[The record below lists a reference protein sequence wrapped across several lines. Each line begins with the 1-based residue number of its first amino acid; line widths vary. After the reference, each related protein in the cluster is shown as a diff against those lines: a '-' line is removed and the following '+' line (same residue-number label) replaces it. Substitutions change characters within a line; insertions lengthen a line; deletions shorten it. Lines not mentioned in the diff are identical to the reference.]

1 MRTSISLKRAIQS
14 MIFILMVISVA
25 LVWPLRLI
33 RPMHY
38 EGETDKNSTTVI
50 LNESTIMQGFVPLAG
65 ELSTISFYIYNE
77 ELAEE
82 EKTGTLLF
90 RLFDA
95 NLQKL
100 EEKSY
105 PVHTLDIPGIC
116 HIRIGSDLQVGQVYY
131 FTIENENA
139 GLLFSMSDGVNLDV
153 RYAYKAYFTKGQYAL
168 CALAVLLT
176 GGFLLFLAEVLLRKD
191 TRRVRV
197 DFGVRAAAGVLTTGA
212 ALWGLWNVFP
222 GKKFTDNTA
231 DILFYL
237 TGILLFW
244 LFALYSLFHKRQE
257 PKEERIS
264 KEKFI
269 KGLHTLLQSFAYAGV
284 MLGGVRYLNALCL
297 KDQKLAINLVLACFA
312 LAIICSYTKKEVFNW
327 YNLVYMIPAIGGGIY
342 YLQQHKGDLEN
353 WEIYKGNV
361 LYFILWGIV
370 VLNTVRLLVWD
381 RKGRNKV
388 SWVYMAALVLLIA
401 EMVRSRNGR
410 VWPIHIAVFFG
421 LFAIRVI
428 YKGKIQQYLY
438 YLSNGVFIHFIGI
451 SIYAILYRP
460 FHYYMY
466 TRYSGVFHTVTLAA
480 IYMVFVLVLASI
492 RFMAVFKEKQSIKA
506 VWKEI
511 WLMGMSAA
519 FLFLT
524 ASRTGLF
531 AALFLCPVMCIM
543 VTFMGYRDGVAALAK
558 RIVVLVAAAV
568 CFFPIVFT
576 ACRIVPAVV
585 SKPFTYEIEWFPDSI
600 KKGEEW
606 DSFRFITL
614 SKFFYIAD
622 NRIST
627 GNEDKPDTSIDIEA
641 DPTKVYIET
650 PEVVKSPE
658 EIEAERWENANHYSN
673 GRLEIYRIYLQQ
685 LDWKGHETVS
695 LMTEDGKETGHAH
708 DVFLQV
714 AHDFGIGAGIY
725 FIVFCV
731 FAGIRSILYYLHHRD
746 ESTAMVPLGILAVFG
761 VCGLVEWVYLPYIP
775 TGFAFFLALVLL
787 VPAWRKERG
796 TKKGKAGK
804 FHTGLQKREGS

>member
-38 EGETDKNSTTVI
+38 EGEIDKDSATI
-50 LNESTIMQGFVPLAG
+50 MLNEATIMQGFVPLAG
-65 ELSTISFYIYNE
+65 ELSTLSFYIYNE
-77 ELAEE
+77 ELTAEE
-82 EKTGTLLF
+82 WTGTLFF

-116 HIRIGSDLQVGQVYY
+116 HVRIGTDLQIGQAYY

-153 RYAYKAYFTKGQYAL
+153 RYVYKAYFTKEQYAL
-168 CALAVLLT
+168 CALAVLLV

-191 TRRVRV
+191 TRRVRG
-197 DFGVRAAAGVLTTGA
+197 DFGVRAALGVLVTGA
-212 ALWGLWNVFP
+212 VLWSFWNVFP
-222 GKKFTDNTA
+222 GKKFTDNLT

-237 TGILLFW
+237 AGILLFW
-244 LFALYSLFHKRQE
+244 LFALYSLFHRRQAAQE
-257 PKEERIS
+257 AVIPKEELL
-264 KEKFI
+264 KWVQA
-269 KGLHTLLQSFAYAGV
+269 TLQSLAFAGV

-297 KDQKLAINLVLACFA
+297 KDQQLAINIALACFA
-312 LAIICSYTKKEVFNW
+312 LVIICSYTKKEIFNW
-327 YNLVYMIPAIGGGIY
+327 YNPVYLIFAIGGGIY
-342 YLQQHKGDLEN
+342 YLQQYKEDLEN
-353 WEIYKGNV
+353 WEIYRGNV
-361 LYFILWGIV
+361 LYFVLWGIV
-370 VLNTVRLLVWD
+370 VLNTVRLLIWD
-381 RKGRNKV
+381 RKRRNKV
-388 SWVYMAALVLLIA
+388 SWVYMASFVLLIV

-421 LFAIRVI
+421 LFAVRVI

-438 YLSNGVFIHFIGI
+438 YFSNGVFIHFVGI
-451 SIYAILYRP
+451 SIYAVLYRP

-466 TRYSGVFHTVTLAA
+466 TRYPGAFHTVTLAA
-480 IYMVFVLVLASI
+480 IYMVFVLVLAVI
-492 RFMAVFKEKQSIKA
+492 RFMAVYKEKQSIKA
-506 VWKEI
+506 AWKEI
-511 WLMGMSAA
+511 WLMGMAAA

-543 VTFMGYRDGVAALAK
+543 VTLMGYRDGVIELAK
-558 RIVVLVAAAV
+558 RIAVPAVAAV
-568 CFFPIVFT
+568 SFFPIVFT

-606 DSFRFITL
+606 NSFRYVTL

-627 GNEDKPDTSIDIEA
+627 GNEDKPDTQIDIEA
-641 DPTKVYIET
+641 DPTKVYMET

-658 EIEAERWENANHYSN
+658 EIETERWENANQYSN

-725 FIVFCV
+725 FILFCV
-731 FAGIRSILYYLHHRD
+731 FAGIRSVFYYLHHRE
-746 ESTAMVPLGILAVFG
+746 ESTALIPFGILAVFG
-761 VCGLVEWVYLPYIP
+761 VCGLVEWVFLPYIP
-775 TGFAFFLALVLL
+775 TGFGFLFVLVLMI
-787 VPAWRKERG
+787 PAEKN
-796 TKKGKAGK
+796 GKNR
-804 FHTGLQKREGS
+804 TDLLQEG

>member
-38 EGETDKNSTTVI
+38 EGEIDKDSVTI
-50 LNESTIMQGFVPLAG
+50 MQNEATIMQGFVPLAG
-65 ELSTISFYIYNE
+65 ELSTLSFYIYNE
-77 ELAEE
+77 ELTAEE
-82 EKTGTLLF
+82 RTGTLLF

-105 PVHTLDIPGIC
+105 PVHTLNIPGIC
-116 HIRIGSDLQVGQVYY
+116 HIRIGTDLQIGQAYY

-168 CALAVLLT
+168 CALAVLLV

-191 TRRVRV
+191 IRRVRV
-197 DFGVRAAAGVLTTGA
+197 DFGFRATLGALVTGA
-212 ALWGLWNVFP
+212 VLWGLWNVFP
-222 GKKFTDNTA
+222 EKKFTDNFT

-237 TGILLFW
+237 AGILLFW
-244 LFALYSLFHKRQE
+244 LFALYSLFHKRQAA
-257 PKEERIS
+257 KETVIS
-264 KEKFI
+264 KEELLKRVRAA
-269 KGLHTLLQSFAYAGV
+269 LQSLAFAGV

-297 KDQKLAINLVLACFA
+297 RDQKLAINLVLAYFA
-312 LAIICSYTKKEVFNW
+312 LVIICSYTKKEILNW
-327 YNLVYMIPAIGGGIY
+327 YNLVYLILAVGGSIY
-342 YLQQHKGDLEN
+342 YLQQNKGDLEG

-361 LYFILWGIV
+361 LYFVLWGIV
-370 VLNTVRLLVWD
+370 VLNTIRLLVWD
-381 RKGRNKV
+381 RKRRNKV
-388 SWVYMAALVLLIA
+388 SWLYTAAFLLLIA
-401 EMVRSRNGR
+401 EMVRSRNER
-410 VWPIHIAVFFG
+410 VWPIHIAIFFG

-438 YLSNGVFIHFIGI
+438 NFSNGVFIHFVGI
-451 SIYAILYRP
+451 SVYAVLYRP
-460 FHYYMY
+460 FHYYLY
-466 TRYSGVFHTVTLAA
+466 TRYPGVFHTVTMTAV
-480 IYMVFVLVLASI
+480 YMVFVLVLALI
-492 RFMAVFKEKQSIKA
+492 RFMAVYKEEQRVMA
-506 VWKEI
+506 AWKEI

-531 AALFLCPVMCIM
+531 AALFLCPVVCII
-543 VTFMGYRDGVAALAK
+543 VTLMGYRDGVIELAK
-558 RIVVLVAAAV
+558 RIAVPAVAAV

-585 SKPFTYEIEWFPDSI
+585 GKPFTYEIEWFPDSI

-627 GNEDKPDTSIDIEA
+627 GNENSPDTQIDIEA
-641 DPTKVYIET
+641 DPTKVYMGT
-650 PEVVKSPE
+650 PEVVKSSE
-658 EIEAERWENANHYSN
+658 EIQTERWENANQYSN

-685 LDWKGHETVS
+685 LDWKGHKTVN
-695 LMTEDGKETGHAH
+695 LKTENGKEIGHAH

-731 FAGIRSILYYLHHRD
+731 FAGIRSIFYYLHHKE
-746 ESTAMVPLGILAVFG
+746 ESTALVPLGVLSVFF
-761 VCGLVEWVYLPYIP
+761 VCGLVEWVFLPYIP
-775 TGFAFFLALVLL
+775 TGFGFLLVLVL
-787 VPAWRKERG
+787 MIPAEKKE
-796 TKKGKAGK
+796 KCEADL
-804 FHTGLQKREGS
+804 LQEG

>member
-38 EGETDKNSTTVI
+38 EGEIDKNSATI
-50 LNESTIMQGFVPLAG
+50 MLNEATIMQGFVPLAG
-65 ELSTISFYIYNE
+65 ELSTLSFYIYNE
-77 ELAEE
+77 ELEAEE
-82 EKTGTLLF
+82 RAGTLVF

-95 NLQKL
+95 KLQKL

-105 PVHTLDIPGIC
+105 PVRTLDIPGIC
-116 HIRIGSDLQVGQVYY
+116 HIRIGTDLQIGQAYY

-168 CALAVLLT
+168 CALTVLLV

-197 DFGVRAAAGVLTTGA
+197 DFGVRAAAGVLVTGA

-222 GKKFTDNTA
+222 GKKFTDNLA

-237 TGILLFW
+237 AGILLFW
-244 LFALYSLFHKRQE
+244 VFALYSLFHKRQE
-257 PKEERIS
+257 SKEERIS
-264 KEKFI
+264 KKEFI
-269 KGLHTLLQSFAYAGV
+269 KGLHALLQSFAYAGV

-297 KDQKLAINLVLACFA
+297 KEQKLAINIVLACFA
-312 LAIICSYTKKEVFNW
+312 FAIICSYTKKEVFNW
-327 YNLVYMIPAIGGGIY
+327 YNLIYLILAIGGGIY
-342 YLQQHKGDLEN
+342 YLQQRKGDLEN

-480 IYMVFVLVLASI
+480 IYMVFVLVLALI

-531 AALFLCPVMCIM
+531 AALFLCPAMCIM
-543 VTFMGYRDGVAALAK
+543 VTFMGYRDGVTALVK
-558 RIVVLVAAAV
+558 RIAVPVAAAV

-627 GNEDKPDTSIDIEA
+627 GNEDKPDTQIDIES

-725 FIVFCV
+725 FILFCV
-731 FAGIRSILYYLHHRD
+731 FAGIRSIFYYLHHRD
-746 ESTAMVPLGILAVFG
+746 ESTALVPLGILAVFG

-775 TGFAFFLALVLL
+775 TGFAFFFALVLL
-787 VPAWRKERG
+787 VPAWGKERD

-804 FHTGLQKREGS
+804 FRTGLQKREGS

>member
-14 MIFILMVISVA
+14 MIVLLMVISVA

-38 EGETDKNSTTVI
+38 EGETDKDSVTVM
-50 LNESTIMQGFVPLAG
+50 LNEGTIMQGFVPLAG

-77 ELAEE
+77 ELMPE
-82 EKTGTLLF
+82 EKAGTLYF

-105 PVHTLDIPGIC
+105 PVHTLAIPGIC
-116 HIRIGSDLQVGQVYY
+116 HVRIGSDLQVGQAYY

-139 GLLFSMSDGVNLDV
+139 GLLFSMSDGVNLDA
-153 RYAYKAYFTKGQYAL
+153 RYAYKAYFSKGQYAL
-168 CALAVLLT
+168 CALAVLFA
-176 GGFLLFLAEVLLRKD
+176 GGLLLALVELLLRRD
-191 TRRVRV
+191 TRRVRM
-197 DFGVRAAAGVLTTGA
+197 DFGMRAAAGVLVTGA
-212 ALWGLWNVFP
+212 VLWGLWNVFP
-222 GKKFTDNTA
+222 GKKFTDNPA

-237 TGILLFW
+237 SGILLFW
-244 LFALYSLFHKRQE
+244 FLALYSLFHKRQVLT
-257 PKEERIS
+257 EERIS
-264 KEKFI
+264 KEELLKR
-269 KGLHTLLQSFAYAGV
+269 LRLALQSLAFAGV
-284 MLGGVRYLNALCL
+284 MLGGVRYLNALSL
-297 KDQKLAINLVLACFA
+297 REQKLAINLVLTCFA
-312 LAIICSYTKKEVFNW
+312 LVIICSYTKKEIFNW
-327 YNLVYMIPAIGGGIY
+327 YNPVYLVLAVGGGIY
-342 YLQQHKGDLEN
+342 YLQQYKANADN
-353 WEIYKGNV
+353 QEICRGNV
-361 LYFILWGIV
+361 LYLILWGFV
-370 VLNTVRLLVWD
+370 VLNTIRLLVWD
-381 RKGRNKV
+381 RKSRNKV
-388 SWVYMAALVLLIA
+388 SWVYMAALILLVA

-410 VWPIHIAVFFG
+410 VWPIDIAVFFG
-421 LFAIRVI
+421 LFAIRII
-428 YKGKIQQYLY
+428 YKGKRQQYLY
-438 YLSNGVFIHFIGI
+438 CFSNGVFIHFAGI

-466 TRYSGVFHTVTLAA
+466 TRYPGVFHTVTLAA
-480 IYMVFVLVLASI
+480 VYMVFVLVLALI
-492 RFMAVFKEKQSIKA
+492 RFMAVYKEKKSIKA

-511 WLMGMSAA
+511 WLMGMAAA

-543 VTFMGYRDGVAALAK
+543 ITFMGFQDGVTELVK
-558 RIVVLVAAAV
+558 RIAVPAVAAV
-568 CFFPIVFT
+568 CFFPVVFT

-585 SKPFTYEIEWFPDSI
+585 GKPFTYEIEWFPDSI

-627 GNEDKPDTSIDIEA
+627 GNEDKPDTQIDIEA
-641 DPTKVYIET
+641 DPTKVYMEI

-658 EIEAERWENANHYSN
+658 EIEAERWENANQYSN

-725 FIVFCV
+725 FLVFCV
-731 FAGIRSILYYLHHRD
+731 FAGIRSIFYYLRHKE
-746 ESTAMVPLGILAVFG
+746 ESTALVPLGILAVFG

-775 TGFAFFLALVLL
+775 TGFAFYFALVLFI
-787 VPAWRKERG
+787 PAEG
-796 TKKGKAGK
+796 KKGIQKADN
-804 FHTGLQKREGS
+804 

>member
-14 MIFILMVISVA
+14 MIFILMIISVA
-25 LVWPLRLI
+25 LVWPLRLV

-38 EGETDKNSTTVI
+38 EGEINEDSTTI
-50 LNESTIMQGFVPLAG
+50 MLNKGSIMQGFVPLAG
-65 ELSTISFYIYNE
+65 EISTISFYIYNE
-77 ELAEE
+77 ELTAEE
-82 EKTGTLLF
+82 AAARLIF
-90 RLFDA
+90 RLFDD
-95 NLQKL
+95 NLEKI

-105 PVHTLDIPGIC
+105 PINTLTVPGVC
-116 HIRIGSDLQVGQVYY
+116 HIRIGSDLQIGQAYY

-153 RYAYKAYFTKGQYAL
+153 QYAYKAYFTKGQYAL
-168 CALAVLLT
+168 WALTVLLV

-191 TRRVRV
+191 TRRVKV
-197 DFGVRAAAGVLTTGA
+197 DFGIRAAAGVLMTGA

-222 GKKFTDNTA
+222 EKKFTDNLT

-244 LFALYSLFHKRQE
+244 FFALYSLFHKRQE
-257 PKEERIS
+257 LKEERIS
-264 KEKFI
+264 KAEFI
-269 KGLHTLLQSFAYAGV
+269 KGLHALLQSFAYAGV

-297 KDQKLAINLVLACFA
+297 KDQKLAVNLVLACFA

-327 YNLVYMIPAIGGGIY
+327 YNLLYLIFAVGGGIY
-342 YLQQHKGDLEN
+342 YLQQYKGDLEN
-353 WEIYKGNV
+353 WEIYKGNA

-370 VLNTVRLLVWD
+370 ALNTVRLLVLD
-381 RKGRNKV
+381 RKGRKKI
-388 SWVYMAALVLLIA
+388 SWVYMTVLVLLVA
-401 EMVRSRNGR
+401 EMVRSRNER
-410 VWPIHIAVFFG
+410 VWPIHIAVFFS

-428 YKGKIQQYLY
+428 YKGEIQQYLY
-438 YLSNGVFIHFIGI
+438 YFSNGVFIHFAGI

-466 TRYSGVFHTVTLAA
+466 VRYPGVFHTVTLAA
-480 IYMVFVLVLASI
+480 VYMVFVLVLALI
-492 RFMAVFKEKQSIKA
+492 RFMAVYKEKQSIKA
-506 VWKEI
+506 AWKEI
-511 WLMGMSAA
+511 WLMGMAAA

-524 ASRTGLF
+524 ATRTGLF
-531 AALFLCPVMCIM
+531 AALFLCPAICIM
-543 VTFMGYRDGVAALAK
+543 ATFMGYRDGVIELAK
-558 RIVVLVAAAV
+558 RIAVPAIAAV

-585 SKPFTYEIEWFPDSI
+585 GRPFTYEIEWFPDSI

-627 GNEDKPDTSIDIEA
+627 GNEDKPDTQIDTET
-641 DPTKVYIET
+641 DPAKVFIET
-650 PEVVKSPE
+650 PEAVKSPE
-658 EIEAERWENANHYSN
+658 EIEAERWENANNYSN

-708 DVFLQV
+708 NVFIQV

-725 FIVFCV
+725 FIIFCV
-731 FAGIRSILYYLHHRD
+731 FAGIRSIFYYLHHKD
-746 ESTAMVPLGILAVFG
+746 ESTALIPLGVLAVFG
-761 VCGLVEWVYLPYIP
+761 VCGLAEWVFLPYIP
-775 TGFAFFLALVLL
+775 TGFGFLFVLVLMI
-787 VPAWRKERG
+787 PARRKEQDI
-796 TKKGKAGK
+796 KK
-804 FHTGLQKREGS
+804 